1 MFCQAAFS
9 THGLWKLE
17 RNLKVSKQLSVMLH
31 AQGPHNYFE
40 NGVGEGGWGRRENA
54 FFVTSQGPRSYFESG
69 GLICDSKLGGG
80 GLSPRARRGPCM
92 LREMCTPR
100 KSAIY
105 ILPKVLCE

>member
-1 MFCQAAFS
+1 MLCYMHRDRIS
-9 THGLWKLE
+9 T
-17 RNLKVSKQLSVMLH
+17 LKM
-31 AQGPHNYFE
+31 
-40 NGVGEGGWGRRENA
+40 GWGKGAGGRRENA

-80 GLSPRARRGPCM
+80 GGALSAGTTRAL